1 MVLSQQ
7 AEQQALRSETDPQI
21 RTTTSASH
29 AAILL
34 ESLMEI
40 AWRVACGQ
48 SNGIG
53 DAGQPPYGFSVEGEK
68 LVEDR
73 IAPHIVLVC
82 LDGDIDATL
91 AFTYDQA
98 LTYLRERAEHW
109 EADPLEAIDCATA
122 TVEQLSAI
130 YATDHDPETT
140 WVEIVAIE
148 SWFGSRGW
156 KSLI

>member
-1 MVLSQQ
+1 
-7 AEQQALRSETDPQI
+7 
-21 RTTTSASH
+21 
-29 AAILL
+29 
-34 ESLMEI
+34 MEI
-40 AWRVACGQ
+40 TWRIGSGQ

-53 DAGQPPYGFSVEGEK
+53 DAGQPPYGFSVEGER
-68 LVEDR
+68 LVDDQ

-91 AFTYDQA
+91 TFTYDQA
-98 LTYLRERAEHW
+98 LAYLRERAEHW